1 MKATALWTLL
11 TGETVFDLVAK
22 PARHP
27 QHARD
32 SRDEASSDDE
42 EHLVATDSQGKS
54 LLSRTAEEHR

>member
-11 TGETVFDLVAK
+11 TGETVFDLVSK
-22 PARHP
+22 PARDP

-32 SRDEASSDDE
+32 RRDEASSDDE

-54 LLSRTAEEHR
+54 PLSMTAEEHR